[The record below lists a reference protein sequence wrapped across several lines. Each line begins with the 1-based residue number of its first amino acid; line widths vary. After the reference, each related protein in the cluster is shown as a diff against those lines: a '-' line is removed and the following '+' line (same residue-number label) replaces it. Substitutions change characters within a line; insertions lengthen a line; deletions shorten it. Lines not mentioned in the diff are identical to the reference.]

1 MIEGHDPR
9 VNIAI
14 QVLIRHFVSRVY
26 NYAHR
31 LIKLYVMKHLL
42 CFNISRVY
50 NYAQK
55 LIKLYVMKHSYYVS
69 TCLVWAVT
77 MMLKVTSVWLC
88 GFLWLVVDHSQCI
101 RLLRQ
106 CHTRPKGCTKVCRC
120 QG

>member
-42 CFNISRVY
+42 CFNISGVY

-88 GFLWLVVDHSQCI
+88 GLLWLVVDSA
-101 RLLRQ
+101 
-106 CHTRPKGCTKVCRC
+106 
-120 QG
+120 